1 MNEQTK
7 QKKKKK
13 KKKTKKE
20 RREVSFLAWIL
31 HKLELDF

>member
-13 KKKTKKE
+13 KKKKKKE
-20 RREVSFLAWIL
+20 RREVSVLAWIL

>member
-7 QKKKKK
+7 ENKKKKK
-13 KKKTKKE
+13 ERKE
-20 RREVSFLAWIL
+20 ASFLAWIL

>member
-13 KKKTKKE
+13 KKEK
-20 RREVSFLAWIL
+20 REAGFLAWIL

>member
-7 QKKKKK
+7 QNKTKKK
-13 KKKTKKE
+13 KKE
-20 RREVSFLAWIL
+20 RREASFLAWVL

>member
-7 QKKKKK
+7 ENKKKKER
-13 KKKTKKE
+13 KE
-20 RREVSFLAWIL
+20 ASFLAWIL